1 MVLFYFIFSFQQ
13 RGDYAFRFGQINDCI
28 ILVLNEV
35 IKLRNNVKNYL
46 NTVGTAFITS
56 MDIIVNRVNL
66 FNISISC
73 LAC

>member
-1 MVLFYFIFSFQQ
+1 MVLFYSTFPSQQ
-13 RGDYAFRFGQINDCI
+13 RGDDASRSGQTNDRSI
-28 ILVLNEV
+28 PVLNEV
-35 IKLRNNVKNYL
+35 IKLRNNVKNCL